1 MKKPLTPE
9 EFVKIAREIPRDER
23 VPYAF
28 EKRVMA
34 HLASAAVP
42 DALSLWTRAL
52 WRAVAP
58 CFGIMLIAAA
68 VSFASHDQSA
78 GATANDNDLD
88 LDSAVLTPSDV
99 SMDLSV

>member
-1 MKKPLTPE
+1 MKKRLTPE
-9 EFVKIAREIPRDER
+9 EFAKLAREIPRDER

-34 HLASAAVP
+34 HLGSSVSSDP
-42 DALSLWTRAL
+42 LSFWTRAL

-68 VSFASHDQSA
+68 LSFSHRQDVVGDA
-78 GATANDNDLD
+78 DIDLD
-88 LDSAVLTPSDV
+88 NAVLTPPDTAF
-99 SMDLSV
+99 DLSV